1 MEQDAA
7 AATRKKELRQE
18 LKRRMDARTDARV
31 AADSEAIA
39 RQVLAS
45 PVFRE
50 ASLVFG
56 YLAFGRELSV
66 DAILQEAIRLGKT
79 VAVPFIVSK
88 TEFKAAVLPRLENL
102 PLDRYGIRTVPE
114 PCTFVDP
121 RSLDLILVPGAGFS
135 EQGARL
141 GRGAGY
147 YDRFLAKTGAR
158 RLAISCEDFLTSAIP
173 MEPTDCWM
181 DEIVTETRW
190 IRCGTTPEN
199 AR

>member
-88 TEFKAAVLPRLENL
+88 TEFKAAVLPGWKICPWTGTASARYRNPVRLW
-102 PLDRYGIRTVPE
+102 
-114 PCTFVDP
+114 
-121 RSLDLILVPGAGFS
+121 
-135 EQGARL
+135 
-141 GRGAGY
+141 
-147 YDRFLAKTGAR
+147 
-158 RLAISCEDFLTSAIP
+158 IP
-173 MEPTDCWM
+173 AAWT
-181 DEIVTETRW
+181 
-190 IRCGTTPEN
+190 
-199 AR
+199 